1 MSGRLILA
9 SASPRRLDL
18 LAQVGIRPD
27 ETVAADID
35 ETALAREKP
44 NELATRLAL
53 LKARHVANTFP
64 ADFVL
69 GADTVVACGRRVLGK
84 AADEA
89 EARKFLSLLSGRRH
103 RVYGGIAVIGPDGND
118 HTRCVMT
125 TVHFKRLGLAE
136 IDAYLESGEWRNKA
150 GAYAIQGQAGTFVPR
165 INGSYSNVVGLALT
179 ETVALLRGLG
189 YGA

>member
-18 LAQVGIRPD
+18 LSQAGIRPD
-27 ETVAADID
+27 EAVAADID

-44 NELATRLAL
+44 NELATRLAV
-53 LKARHVANTFP
+53 LKARHVANSFP
-64 ADFVL
+64 GDFVL

-84 AADEA
+84 PADEA
-89 EARKFLSLLSGRRH
+89 QARKFLSLLSGRRH

-125 TVHFKRLGLAE
+125 AVHFKRLSKDE
-136 IDAYLESGEWRNKA
+136 IDTYLKGGEWRDKA
-150 GAYAIQGQAGTFVPR
+150 GAYAIQGQAGMFVPR

-179 ETVALLRGLG
+179 ETLALLRGLG

>member
-1 MSGRLILA
+1 
-9 SASPRRLDL
+9 

-44 NELATRLAL
+44 NELATRLAV

-118 HTRCVMT
+118 HIRCVMT
-125 TVHFKRLGLAE
+125 TVNFKRLGMAE
-136 IDAYLESGEWRNKA
+136 IDAYLESGEWRDKA
-150 GAYAIQGQAGTFVPR
+150 GAYAIQGLAGTFVPR